1 VTATPTESRA
11 NTEATRRVAV
21 ILGPAGGT
29 EGFLEL
35 LLPLL
40 ARQPHVEMQ
49 GVFIEEADAQ
59 FAAELPFVQ
68 ELCRVTF
75 SVRELTCDEFE
86 KTLALRL
93 RSARRALEILAR
105 RAGVPHSFQN
115 VRGSIV
121 RLLRETAAS
130 ADMTI
135 FEPVRVH
142 GALGSRPRSP
152 NVLAVIDRV
161 GQADEVLSAA
171 LHLAG
176 GRLERVSVV
185 CLAGSDTERAELK
198 QIAFRLLAGRSRTI
212 RTGRRGDT
220 TLLRAAVRETGAG
233 ILVLPASPDWV
244 ETDALR
250 QLRSNL
256 DRPICL
262 VRRWQAGD

>member
-1 VTATPTESRA
+1 MTANAVDQSTQSAAP
-11 NTEATRRVAV
+11 RRIAV
-21 ILGPAGGT
+21 ILGPGGGT
-29 EGFLEL
+29 AGFLER

-40 ARQPHVEMQ
+40 AGQPGVEMQ

-59 FAAELPFVQ
+59 YAAELPFVQ

-105 RAGVPHSFQN
+105 RAGVPHSFHN

-121 RLLRETAAS
+121 RLLSETAAS
-130 ADMTI
+130 ADMTV

-142 GALGSRPRSP
+142 PGLAGRPLRP
-152 NVLAVIDRV
+152 NVLAVIDAA
-161 GQADEVLSAA
+161 GQAPDVLSVA

-176 GRLERVSVV
+176 GQPERVAVACLGDSDAERAALERIVF
-185 CLAGSDTERAELK
+185 DR
-198 QIAFRLLAGRSRTI
+198 LAGRPRML
-212 RTGRRGDT
+212 RAGRRGDT
-220 TLLRAAVRETGAG
+220 ALLRAAVRESAAG
-233 ILVLPASPDWV
+233 ILVLPASADWV
-244 ETDALR
+244 ETNALR

-256 DRPICL
+256 DRPVCL
-262 VRRWQAGD
+262 VRRWQSGS

>member
-1 VTATPTESRA
+1 MTANPTEDRVKA
-11 NTEATRRVAV
+11 EAPRRVAV
-21 ILGPAGGT
+21 ILGPGGGAA
-29 EGFLEL
+29 GFLEQ

-40 ARQPHVEMQ
+40 ARQPQVEMQ
-49 GVFIEEADAQ
+49 GVFIEEADARS
-59 FAAELPFVQ
+59 AAELPFVQ

-130 ADMTI
+130 ADMTV

-142 GALGSRPRSP
+142 GGLGGRPRSP
-152 NVLAVIDRV
+152 NVLVVIDPA
-161 GQADEVLSAA
+161 GQAEEVISAA

-176 GRLERVSVV
+176 GRLERVAVV
-185 CLAGSDTERAELK
+185 CLADSDAERAELK
-198 QIAFRLLAGRSRTI
+198 QLAFRQLAGRSRII
-212 RTGRRGDT
+212 RAGRRGDT
-220 TLLRAAVRETGAG
+220 TLLRSAMRESGAG
-233 ILVLPASPDWV
+233 ILVLPASADWV

-250 QLRSNL
+250 HLRSNL

-262 VRRWQAGD
+262 VRRWQVGD